1 MKERKIRSKN
11 TKQMN
16 KMQAQIKRNKD
27 DSLNK
32 VVKGRRTRKKIRKKT
47 LKKTKFVEKWVL

>member
-1 MKERKIRSKN
+1 
-11 TKQMN
+11 
-16 KMQAQIKRNKD
+16 MQAEIKRKKD

-32 VVKGRRTRKKIRKKT
+32 VVKGRRTRKEIRKKT